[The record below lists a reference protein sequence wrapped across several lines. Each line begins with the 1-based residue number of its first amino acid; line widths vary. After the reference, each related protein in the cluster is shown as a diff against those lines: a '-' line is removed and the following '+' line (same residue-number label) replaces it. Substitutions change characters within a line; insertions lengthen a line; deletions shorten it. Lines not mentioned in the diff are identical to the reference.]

1 MQILENIPPDFINF
15 SLVTIF
21 SLLIGL
27 EQRWFHADVKEGQL
41 FGTDRTYTFIGL
53 LGFVSYIISPQNL
66 VVFVSAG
73 FAIVGLLAIFYYQK
87 IKNLNL
93 YGLTSII
100 LALLTYSLA
109 PLLYTK
115 PLWLTILLV
124 TIILIL
130 TELKDTFWKLTS
142 SFGRHEFIS
151 LAKFFI
157 IAGIILPLLPTGNIS
172 SFIPMSP
179 FKIWLVVVVIS
190 TVSYLSYILQ
200 KFVFPQKGIYLASIL
215 GGLYSTTVATIVLA
229 KKSKSQNIN
238 ALQTAGAISLATSM
252 MYIRIFIF
260 AFIFNIQLA
269 ISLLPY
275 LLILESIA
283 LLTAAYFI
291 YFRPQQKTT
300 DDSIENSQNPL
311 EFKTALVFAVL
322 FLFISLI
329 TTYTL
334 QYYGNKGLNTL
345 ALIVG
350 ISDITPFILNLFT
363 GDYQVSTQAIMLAA
377 LLSITSN
384 SVIKMLYAIVLSNR
398 ASRKYIII
406 SFSTVIL
413 ASIIISAYLAFV

>member
-1 MQILENIPPDFINF
+1 MQFIENIPADFINF
-15 SLVTIF
+15 ALVTIF

-41 FGTDRTYTFIGL
+41 FGTDRTYTFIGI
-53 LGFVSYIISPQNL
+53 LGFVSYIISPHNL

-151 LAKFFI
+151 LAKFLI

-190 TVSYLSYILQ
+190 SVSYLSYILQ

-215 GGLYSTTVATIVLA
+215 GGLYSSTVTTIVLA
-229 KKSKSQNIN
+229 KKSKSEN
-238 ALQTAGAISLATSM
+238 LSPVQTASSISLATSM

-260 AFIFNIQLA
+260 ALIFNISLA
-269 ISLLPY
+269 KSLLPY
-275 LLILESIA
+275 LAILELIA

-291 YFRPQQKTT
+291 YFKTQEIV
-300 DDSIENSQNPL
+300 SANSLENNQNPL
-311 EFKTALVFAVL
+311 EFKTAIVFAML

-350 ISDITPFILNLFT
+350 VSDITPFILNLFT
-363 GDYQVSTQAIMLAA
+363 GDYQVSTQAIILAA
-377 LLSITSN
+377 LLAITSN
-384 SVIKMLYAIVLSNR
+384 SIIKMVYAIVLSNR
-398 ASRKYIII
+398 ESRKFIVF

-413 ASIIISAYLAFV
+413 ASISISLWLASV

>member
-1 MQILENIPPDFINF
+1 
-15 SLVTIF
+15 
-21 SLLIGL
+21 
-27 EQRWFHADVKEGQL
+27 
-41 FGTDRTYTFIGL
+41 
-53 LGFVSYIISPQNL
+53 
-66 VVFVSAG
+66 VFVSAG

-100 LALLTYSLA
+100 LALLTYTLA

-151 LAKFFI
+151 LAKFLI

-190 TVSYLSYILQ
+190 SVSYLSYILQ

-215 GGLYSTTVATIVLA
+215 GGLYSSTVTTIVLA
-229 KKSKSQNIN
+229 KKSKSEN
-238 ALQTAGAISLATSM
+238 LSPVQTAGSISLATSM

-260 AFIFNIQLA
+260 ALIFNISLA
-269 ISLLPY
+269 KSLLPY
-275 LLILESIA
+275 LAILELIA

-291 YFRPQQKTT
+291 YFKTQEIV
-300 DDSIENSQNPL
+300 SANSLENNQNPL
-311 EFKTALVFAVL
+311 EFKTAIVFAML

-350 ISDITPFILNLFT
+350 VSDITPFILNLFT
-363 GDYQVSTQAIMLAA
+363 GDYQVSTQAIILAA
-377 LLSITSN
+377 LLAITSN
-384 SVIKMLYAIVLSNR
+384 SIIKMVYAIVLSNR
-398 ASRKYIII
+398 ESRKFIVF

-413 ASIIISAYLAFV
+413 ASISISLWLASV

>member
-1 MQILENIPPDFINF
+1 MQFIENIPADFINF
-15 SLVTIF
+15 ALVTIF

-41 FGTDRTYTFIGL
+41 FGTDRTYTFIGI
-53 LGFVSYIISPQNL
+53 LGFVSYIISPHNL

-151 LAKFFI
+151 LAKFLI

-190 TVSYLSYILQ
+190 SVSYLSYILQ

-215 GGLYSTTVATIVLA
+215 GGLYSSTVTTIVLA
-229 KKSKSQNIN
+229 KKSKSEN
-238 ALQTAGAISLATSM
+238 LSPVQTAGSISLATSM

-260 AFIFNIQLA
+260 ALIFNISLA
-269 ISLLPY
+269 KSLLPY
-275 LLILESIA
+275 LAILELIA

-291 YFRPQQKTT
+291 YFKTQEIV
-300 DDSIENSQNPL
+300 SANSLENNQNPL
-311 EFKTALVFAVL
+311 EFKTAIVFAML

-350 ISDITPFILNLFT
+350 VSDITPFILNLFT
-363 GDYQVSTQAIMLAA
+363 GDYQVSTQAIILAA
-377 LLSITSN
+377 LLAITSN
-384 SVIKMLYAIVLSNR
+384 SIIKMVYAIVLSNR
-398 ASRKYIII
+398 ESRKFIVF

-413 ASIIISAYLAFV
+413 ASISISLWLASV

>member
-1 MQILENIPPDFINF
+1 MQFIENIPPDFINF
-15 SLVTIF
+15 ALVTIF

-41 FGTDRTYTFIGL
+41 FGTDRTYTFIGI
-53 LGFVSYIISPQNL
+53 LGFVSYIISPHNL

-100 LALLTYSLA
+100 LALLTYTLA

-151 LAKFFI
+151 LAKFLI

-190 TVSYLSYILQ
+190 SVSYLSYILQ

-215 GGLYSTTVATIVLA
+215 GGLYSSTVTTIVLA
-229 KKSKSQNIN
+229 KKSKSEN
-238 ALQTAGAISLATSM
+238 LSPVQTAGSISLATSM

-260 AFIFNIQLA
+260 ALIFNISLA
-269 ISLLPY
+269 KSLLPY
-275 LLILESIA
+275 LAILELIA

-291 YFRPQQKTT
+291 YFKTQEIV
-300 DDSIENSQNPL
+300 SANSLENNQNPL
-311 EFKTALVFAVL
+311 EFKTAIVFAML

-350 ISDITPFILNLFT
+350 VSDITPFILNLFT
-363 GDYQVSTQAIMLAA
+363 GDYQVSTQAIILAA
-377 LLSITSN
+377 LLAITSN
-384 SVIKMLYAIVLSNR
+384 SIIKMVYAIVLSNR
-398 ASRKYIII
+398 ESRKFIVF

-413 ASIIISAYLAFV
+413 ASISISLWLASV

>member
-1 MQILENIPPDFINF
+1 MQFIENIPPDFINF
-15 SLVTIF
+15 ALVTIF

-41 FGTDRTYTFIGL
+41 FGTDRTYTFIGI
-53 LGFVSYIISPQNL
+53 LGFVSYIISPHNL

-151 LAKFFI
+151 LAKFLI

-190 TVSYLSYILQ
+190 SVSYLSYILQ

-215 GGLYSTTVATIVLA
+215 GGLYSSTVTTIVLA
-229 KKSKSQNIN
+229 KKSKSEN
-238 ALQTAGAISLATSM
+238 LSPVQTAGSISLATSM

-260 AFIFNIQLA
+260 ALIFNISLA
-269 ISLLPY
+269 KSLLPY
-275 LLILESIA
+275 LAILELIA

-291 YFRPQQKTT
+291 YFKTQEIV
-300 DDSIENSQNPL
+300 SANSLENNQNPL
-311 EFKTALVFAVL
+311 EFKTAIVFAML

-350 ISDITPFILNLFT
+350 VSDITPFILNLFT
-363 GDYQVSTQAIMLAA
+363 GDYQVSTQAIILAA
-377 LLSITSN
+377 LLAITSN
-384 SVIKMLYAIVLSNR
+384 SIIKMVYAIVLSNR
-398 ASRKYIII
+398 ESRKFIVF

-413 ASIIISAYLAFV
+413 ASISISLWLASV